1 LDLEPTRALL
11 IDLSRHFGGAS
22 KRALALLGGLS
33 GEQGALAVLQGSPI
47 SRLAADHQYDCHV
60 IARHKLDVRIPKK
73 LGHLIQ
79 RHRFQVIDTQ
89 NPQSQLWGCLAA
101 ARSGVA
107 LVSTLNSWY
116 FDEHGGNWKG
126 RLYQTLQQIT
136 NPGVDLFI
144 AVSGEIRERLL
155 SSGIDEERI
164 ALIPNAVTLEP
175 SSIARD
181 RPTLCREFDFPPD
194 AQVCCAVGRLV
205 EAKGYANLLAA
216 MARIAESHPRS
227 RCLIIGDGGLYQ
239 TLARRIRQLGLQQR
253 VRLTGFQPPD
263 RTASLLK
270 SSDLF
275 VMPSI
280 SEGTPVALLEAAA
293 LGKPIAASR
302 AGGIGSIVRHDE
314 HALLVAPGDEA
325 ALAGAL
331 ATLFDHPDLAHRLGS
346 TAQTHVLSHFGLAS
360 QVETTRKA
368 YQRARCHAER
378 RRTSRNR
385 R

>member
-1 LDLEPTRALL
+1 ML
-11 IDLSRHFGGAS
+11 IDLSKHFGGAS

-33 GEQGALAVLQGSPI
+33 GEQCALAVLQDSPI
-47 SRLAADHQYDCHV
+47 ARLAADHQYDCHV
-60 IARHKLDVRIPKK
+60 IARHKLDVQISKR
-73 LGHLIQ
+73 LDHLIQ

-89 NPQSQLWGCLAA
+89 NPQSQLWGRLAA
-101 ARSGVA
+101 AGSGAA

-126 RLYQTLQQIT
+126 RFYQRLQQIT
-136 NPGVDLFI
+136 NPRVDLFI
-144 AVSGEIRERLL
+144 AVSTEIRERLL
-155 SSGIDEERI
+155 SNGIDEERI
-164 ALIPNAVTLEP
+164 ALIPNAVTLQP
-175 SSIARD
+175 SSIASD
-181 RPTLCREFDFPPD
+181 RPALCREFDFPPD

-205 EAKGYANLLAA
+205 EAKGYAHLFAA

-239 TLARRIRQLGLQQR
+239 TLAGRICRLGLQQR
-253 VRLTGFQPPD
+253 IRLAGFQPPD

-293 LGKPIAASR
+293 LGKPIVASR
-302 AGGIGSIVRHDE
+302 AGGIGSIVHHDE
-314 HALLVAPGDEA
+314 HALLAAPGDEA

-331 ATLFDHPDLAHRLGS
+331 ATLLDHPDLAHRLANQ
-346 TAQTHVLSHFGLAS
+346 AQTHVLTHFGLTS
-360 QVETTRKA
+360 QIEATRQA
-368 YQRARCHAER
+368 YERARCHAER
-378 RRTSRNR
+378 RRSTRNR